1 MCICKRDA
9 SSKHAAPPA
18 DSASEMRCLSCAGQN
33 ARLKSDVHSPC
44 SIACHDAHDLT
55 SAQRGVSATAPAP
68 ICMRAHHALCA
79 GFFTGHGYS
88 EDFTRN
94 MERVLAALNE
104 GAPILLC
111 EGADAICAACPGL
124 ECGMC
129 RDSGKVVR
137 YDAAT
142 LDALGMRLGQIT
154 CWAELRAQVMKRV
167 ILPGKLSGICPDC
180 QWRELCQEAADI
192 MRQNSQNEPG

>member
-1 MCICKRDA
+1 MCICKRD
-9 SSKHAAPPA
+9 SSGRNACAPA
-18 DSASEMRCLSCAGQN
+18 GSASERMCLSCAGQN
-33 ARLKSDVHSPC
+33 AQPKPVVHSPC

-68 ICMRAHHALCA
+68 IRMRAHHALCA

-104 GAPILLC
+104 GAPIVLC
-111 EGADAICAACPGL
+111 EGADAICACCPGL
-124 ECGMC
+124 ERGVC

-142 LDALGMRLGQIT
+142 LNALGLRLGQIT
-154 CWAELRAQVMKRV
+154 SWAELRAQVMKRV
-167 ILPGKLSGICPDC
+167 ILPGKLSDICPDC
-180 QWRELCQEAADI
+180 QWRALCQEAARA
-192 MRQNSQNEPG
+192 MRQSSQTGIS